1 MGIKIKRKTRDAL
14 IAYLFLLPGLVCFFV
29 FFAGPIF
36 YSLVISFFHFNVFS
50 SPVFIDLDNYLR
62 IFLDPAS
69 HFWDFLSNTLF
80 FLLAIPFSLTLSLIL
95 ALLVNQKLKGITFFK
110 TVYFLPVITSLV
122 TVALM
127 WEFVLDKDFGLLNS
141 FISMMGFSKIEWF
154 GTPFVAK
161 ISISLMLIW
170 KSAGYNMLIYLVA
183 IKGIPLEYYESM
195 QIDGASSWQRF
206 WSITFPLLAPAHF
219 FLTITNV
226 IETFQLFGPIYIITK
241 GGPAAGTW
249 TLIFEVYSKAYQ
261 EFEMGYASAVSW
273 ILFLLMLGIT
283 FFQWRFIGKKIH
295 YA

>member
-1 MGIKIKRKTRDAL
+1 MKIKRKTRDAL
-14 IAYLFLLPGLVCFFV
+14 IAYLFLLPGLVSFFL
-29 FFAGPIF
+29 FFAGPIL
-36 YSLVISFFHFNVFS
+36 YSLIISFFKFNIFS
-50 SPVFIDLDNYLR
+50 TPVFIDLDNYIR
-62 IFLDPAS
+62 IFTNPNS
-69 HFWDFLSNTLF
+69 HFLDFLSNTLF
-80 FLLAIPFSLTLSLIL
+80 FLFAIPFSLALSIIL

-141 FISMMGFSKIEWF
+141 FISFLGFSKISWF
-154 GTPFVAK
+154 GNPFLAK
-161 ISISLMLIW
+161 VSISLMLIW

-183 IKGIPLEYYESM
+183 IKGIPQEYYESM
-195 QIDGASSWQRF
+195 QIDGANSWQRF

-219 FLTITNV
+219 FLIITSV
-226 IETFQLFGPIYIITK
+226 IETFQLFGPIYIVTK

-283 FFQWRFIGKKIH
+283 YFQWKFIGKKIH
-295 YA
+295 YT